1 MSFVQVFTGGLSS
14 YCLILMVVSFLQLH
28 ARHDVG
34 EDDANLGV
42 LLLEFFELYGKS
54 FDYQSLAIRVTGS
67 GSYVPKEEI
76 QVGLLCLVWG
86 LVICYALQL
95 GFILIEWF
103 KV

>member
-1 MSFVQVFTGGLSS
+1 
-14 YCLILMVVSFLQLH
+14 MVVSFLQLH

-76 QVGLLCLVWG
+76 QVGFISLQRSVRGWLFQS
-86 LVICYALQL
+86 CYALQL
-95 GFILIEWF
+95 GSILIKWF
-103 KV
+103 KVKFNTN

>member
-1 MSFVQVFTGGLSS
+1 
-14 YCLILMVVSFLQLH
+14 MVVSFLQLH

-76 QVGLLCLVWG
+76 QVGFTQ
-86 LVICYALQL
+86 LQCSVR
-95 GFILIEWF
+95 GGYF
-103 KV
+103 KVVMPSKFNTH

>member
-1 MSFVQVFTGGLSS
+1 
-14 YCLILMVVSFLQLH
+14 MVVSFLQLH

-76 QVGLLCLVWG
+76 QVGFTQLQCSVRGLVISKLLCLTVR
-86 LVICYALQL
+86 LHSY
-95 GFILIEWF
+95 
-103 KV
+103 